1 MINSINDVA
10 SDKELAMSSEV
21 SMHRVGRP
29 HEITVVTAGNCGVG
43 KTALINRFIE
53 DTFNEM
59 SIFGMIDESYFNIY
73 IY

>member
-1 MINSINDVA
+1 MINSINDVV

-53 DTFNEM
+53 DSFNQV
-59 SIFGMIDESYFNIY
+59 SIL
-73 IY
+73 